1 MFCKNCGKELPNE
14 AKFCNGCGAKAE
26 QQQPIPNEVKQN
38 VNNAESQP
46 QQQPNIPPQQQPNI
60 PPQPQP
66 NTPPQ
71 AQHYIP
77 PQTYQPPQYYTAP
90 GNNAYSSQFDR
101 EPLSVLQYIGMFL
114 LIGIPI
120 VGIVLLF
127 VWGFGSS
134 VNLNKKNFARAM
146 LILSLIGIIISI
158 IFGAV
163 LVGIITQIINS
174 YNAGYFS

>member
-14 AKFCNGCGAKAE
+14 AKFCNGCGVKAD
-26 QQQPIPNEVKQN
+26 QPQPIPNVAKQN
-38 VNNAESQP
+38 ADNAESQP
-46 QQQPNIPPQQQPNI
+46 Q
-60 PPQPQP
+60 PQPQP

-71 AQHYIP
+71 PQQQPQSQPYTP

-114 LIGIPI
+114 LISIPI

-158 IFGAV
+158 IFGAI
-163 LVGIITQIINS
+163 LVGIIGQLINS
-174 YNAGYFS
+174 YNGSFFN